1 MQIKNK
7 IYIQSRAY
15 IIFFSSVLFIN
26 IFFAQPINANT
37 FKISDIEIT
46 EPFELNFNREKVI
59 DKGFKRA
66 FIQLISTIVNSSDK
80 KKIENT
86 SLQTIKTLID
96 SFTISDERFVNNEYQ
111 SIFKVN
117 FNKKNTLNFLEKK
130 NIFPSI
136 PIKKTLLLIPVLVDL
151 QEDKIFIFNDNI
163 FYKNWNNKNENY
175 FLINYLLPSE
185 DIDDLNT
192 ISENISNIEDYN
204 FKNIIKKYDIKDFIV
219 AIFFK
224 NNEKINILSKINFNN
239 LQKINN
245 KQFLNVS
252 LQSNNDVEK
261 LLLDLKITYENYW
274 KKLNQINTSIK
285 LPITISIESSNFKK
299 IQNFE
304 NALLK
309 MDLMS
314 NYKISKFNN
323 EKIYF
328 KIIYN
333 GSPKRF
339 LEDMSINKISI
350 DTQNQIWSVI

>member
-136 PIKKTLLLIPVLVDL
+136 PKKKTLLLIPVLVDL